1 MTDFRKHKW
10 LICWVAVFVLLS
22 FFYIEPAA
30 RAAEAGNAAC
40 STAAAAYSDGAGW
53 SVAAELKSP
62 ALIDTGRNQ
71 LPQQNGR
78 VTADRFMQNEVAARQ
93 QSGSASLLVRFFAV
107 AVMFLLLI
115 CMSSR
120 ILMRRFCP
128 RAIALWRNI
137 YYIHQMDGKKGK
149 HFCIYI
155 G

>member
-1 MTDFRKHKW
+1 MADFRKHKW
-10 LICWVAVFVLLS
+10 LICWVAVFVVLS
-22 FFYIEPAA
+22 FFYMEPAA
-30 RAAEAGNAAC
+30 RAAGAGNAGFG
-40 STAAAAYSDGAGW
+40 TAASAFLDGTGQP
-53 SVAAELKSP
+53 VAAELKSP

-93 QSGSASLLVRFFAV
+93 QSGSVSLLIRFFAV
-107 AVMFLLLI
+107 ALMLLLLI

-128 RAIALWRNI
+128 CAIVLWQNI
-137 YYIHQMDGKKGK
+137 YYIHQTDGKKGK

>member
-30 RAAEAGNAAC
+30 RAAEAGNTAC
-40 STAAAAYSDGAGW
+40 STAAACSDGAGW

-93 QSGSASLLVRFFAV
+93 QSGSVSLLIRFFAV
-107 AVMFLLLI
+107 ALMLLLLI

-128 RAIALWRNI
+128 CATVLWQNI
-137 YYIHQMDGKKGK
+137 YYIHQTDGKKGK